1 MNGEIQPLLT
11 DKLGEE
17 FQKYFIQ
24 LREFRQISNRFKGKI
39 EYILNK
45 NKNGKIVTFQHGGF
59 GYIGI

>member
-17 FQKYFIQ
+17 FQKHFIQ

-45 NKNGKIVTFQHGGF
+45 K
-59 GYIGI
+59 